1 MTEKELFEKAWMFL
15 YAAAAENIG
24 FTVKR
29 VEENGQEGRTRGGD
43 TCA

>member
-24 FTVKR
+24 FTVKC
-29 VEENGQEGRTRGGD
+29 VEENDQEGRTRGGD
-43 TCA
+43 ARA